1 MAWFTDDFNRFFKD
15 LAKNN
20 HKEWFDANRKR
31 YEASVKQPFHDFVLE
46 VIRRVHAVDK
56 RVHIEPKDAIFRIN
70 RDIRFSADKR
80 PYKTQQAAL
89 IDRGARGTLYVSV
102 DADGI
107 MVGCGTPH
115 LDSAQVARWRA
126 AVAGEPGEEL
136 ADLVARLRRS
146 SYVVGTLGREGIT
159 AEGDLKR
166 VPKPYPADHPR
177 ADLLRLKALVAARS
191 WQRPAWL
198 GTRRTLTE
206 VRRAW
211 TATEPLADWLGTHVG
226 PPTT

>member
-1 MAWFTDDFNRFFKD
+1 MAPAFQGFGQAMLEFFED
-15 LAKNN
+15 LEDNN
-20 HKEWFDANRKR
+20 DKAWFDAHRST
-31 YEASVKQPFHDFVLE
+31 YLDEVKAPLQALLDELE
-46 VIRRVHAVDK
+46 PEWGRAK
-56 RVHIEPKDAIFRIN
+56 LFRIN

-198 GTRRTLTE
+198 GTRLTLTE

>member
-1 MAWFTDDFNRFFKD
+1 MAPAFQGFGQAMLEFFED
-15 LAKNN
+15 LEDNN
-20 HKEWFDANRKR
+20 DKAWFDAHRST
-31 YEASVKQPFHDFVLE
+31 YLDEVKAPLQALLDELE
-46 VIRRVHAVDK
+46 PEWGRAK
-56 RVHIEPKDAIFRIN
+56 LFRIN